1 VAHRDQAHYVASET
15 DFRHR
20 RKRAAFSHG
29 ASRQV
34 AHREK
39 SAMIH
44 VITLSELAAVIG
56 MVLGTAGFVMG
67 LMNYLRDKPRIKV
80 SVNWNMVEVR
90 TDVKKGMV
98 VVANVGRRPTR

>member
-44 VITLSELAAVIG
+44 VITLSELAAIYRYG
-56 MVLGTAGFVMG
+56 SGHGGFRNGVDEA
-67 LMNYLRDKPRIKV
+67 LSPPRFIF
-80 SVNWNMVEVR
+80 
-90 TDVKKGMV
+90 
-98 VVANVGRRPTR
+98 RRPVKSYFKCRF